1 MSDFECPV
9 VRIGAITKHPN
20 ADTLSLTEV
29 EGCPVII
36 RTEDFKEGD
45 LAVYLPIE
53 SLISETAPWVKAHAA
68 HLKFKNGIHRLK
80 AVRLRGIFSMGM
92 VIPIS
97 VAVYLPGCSWLVRA
111 GKDLDRVY
119 DALGMDLAEKL
130 GVTKY
135 EEPEE
140 ILPEPRA
147 AAPKTVLQ
155 RIIGFFRRLLGL
167 QRKTRPR
174 VFPVYGVSHYRKSKG
189 VLVPGEEIVVTEK
202 IHGTNFAAAYHKKR
216 FIVSSHKVV
225 RGSEDNSV
233 YWKIA
238 RAAGLEELLRDELPG
253 YVVYGEIFGPGVQD
267 MTYDI
272 QPGQLGFAVF
282 DLYDIEAKRF
292 LEEEEFRD
300 TVEDLGLPTV
310 PVLYQGP
317 YDPAIVEPMADGISE
332 VSGGGFREGIVIKPV
347 ESNGRG
353 RIALKLV
360 GETYLL
366 RKGGTERH

>member
-20 ADTLSLTEV
+20 ADTLSITEV

-45 LAVYLPIE
+45 LAIYLPIE
-53 SLISETAPWVKAHAA
+53 ALIPEDREWVKAHAA
-68 HLKFKNGIHRLK
+68 HLKFKNGVHRLK

-92 VIPIS
+92 VVPVTAMKFGPAPGIIGQD
-97 VAVYLPGCSWLVRA
+97 VAS
-111 GKDLDRVY
+111 
-119 DALGMDLAEKL
+119 EL

-140 ILPEPRA
+140 VVPVAKEPEP
-147 AAPKTVLQ
+147 KSIFQ
-155 RIIGFFRRLLGL
+155 RIVGFFRRLLGL
-167 QRKTRPR
+167 QRKAKPRP
-174 VFPVYGVSHYRKSKG
+174 FPVYGVGHYRKNKG
-189 VLVPGEEIVVTEK
+189 VLIEGEEIVVTEK

-216 FIVSSHKVV
+216 FYVSSHKVI
-225 RGSEDNSV
+225 RGKEDNSV
-233 YWKIA
+233 YWQIA
-238 RAAGLEELLRDELPG
+238 RLEGLEELLREELPG
-253 YVVYGEIFGPGVQD
+253 FVVYGEIFGHGVQD
-267 MTYDI
+267 MAYDLP
-272 QPGQLGFAVF
+272 PGTLGFMVF
-282 DLYDIEAKRF
+282 DLYDIEGKRF
-292 LEEEEFRD
+292 LEEEEFRNIV
-300 TVEDLGLPTV
+300 TDLGLPTV
-310 PVLYQGP
+310 PVLYRGP
-317 YDPAIVEPMADGISE
+317 YTPKIVEHLADGPSDIASH
-332 VSGGGFREGIVIKPV
+332 FREGVVIKPV